1 MDTYRSSGTGFPAGI
16 LVHTNIGLVPIHEI
30 KVGDMVLS
38 RSKLGGKETLIE
50 YRRVSRVF
58 CSGEELIY
66 RLVYCDPKENEE
78 YEYEYASGKKLKV
91 NVLFISEE
99 YPVWNETEKDW
110 IPTFALKIGHYVELS
125 SFDSN
130 KAYTVLS
137 VYPVLKVDNHDIKS
151 NKEALIDLTKV
162 GFCCADKNSGDDM
175 ILNTSDGIKAYT
187 IQDWNSEY
195 DFEHSYDGISEED
208 IDYLYS
214 LDVNTN
220 GILSTA
226 VYNLEVEGFHT
237 YFVGKDGIWVHDCN
251 VD

>member
-1 MDTYRSSGTGFPAGI
+1 MDTYLSSGTGFPAGT
-16 LVHTNIGLVPIHEI
+16 LVHTKTGLIPIHEI

-38 RSKLGGKETLIE
+38 RSKWGGKDTLTE
-50 YRRVSRVF
+50 YRCVSRVF
-58 CSGEELIY
+58 CSREELIY

-78 YEYEYASGKKLKV
+78 YEYASGKKLKV
-91 NVLFISEE
+91 NMLFLSEE

-110 IPTFALKIGHYVELS
+110 MPTFTLKLGHYVELS

-130 KAYTVLS
+130 KEYIVLS
-137 VYPVLKVDNHDIKS
+137 VYPVLKVDNYHIES

-195 DFEHSYDGISEED
+195 DFEHSYDGIPEED

-214 LDVNTN
+214 LNVSTN
-220 GILSTA
+220 GVLSTD
-226 VYNLEVEGFHT
+226 VYNLEVEDFHT
-237 YFVGKDGIWVHDCN
+237 YFVGVDGIWVHDCI
-251 VD
+251 DHSH